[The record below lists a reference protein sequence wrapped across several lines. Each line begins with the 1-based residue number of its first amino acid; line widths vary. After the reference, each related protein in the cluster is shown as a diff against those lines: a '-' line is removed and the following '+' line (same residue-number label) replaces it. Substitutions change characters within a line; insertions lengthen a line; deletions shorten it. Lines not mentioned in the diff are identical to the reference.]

1 MDRELIYLSLIT
13 LGLSSGLFLV
23 GCKTADEGP
32 RPFVMPARPVI
43 NMPASSHSH
52 QIPDE
57 LIPSNS
63 TEPSNSKSAN
73 PRLPMARKP
82 VVKELGRQTN

>member
-1 MDRELIYLSLIT
+1 MDRELVYLSLIT
-13 LGLSSGLFLV
+13 LGIGGGLFLV
-23 GCKTADEGP
+23 GCRCADEGP

-43 NMPASSHSH
+43 NIPPSSHSH

-63 TEPSNSKSAN
+63 TDPSKPKDSKN
-73 PRLPMARKP
+73 RLPVARTP
-82 VVKELGRQTN
+82 INQELRRQTN